1 MRLASPEK
9 VLSLIGMSPT
19 APGGIKA
26 AEDALDA
33 SFAAIEQS
41 AESRL
46 SFAILTDTFN
56 LSGSKNPSLRL
67 TSGFLVSER
76 ITITAGAATIQH
88 VLRKEGVVVLAGNP
102 VGEISIKYMCGFAV
116 DQDGQ
121 SLRDVPDSLQSAH
134 THMAASLMQLA
145 PAAVP
150 KAKAQAMAVDAAR
163 GFEGKAYRILQGI
176 ARPRAMVIWPTYSKG

>member
-1 MRLASPEK
+1 MRLASPEQ

-33 SFAAIEQS
+33 SFASVEQS

-46 SFAILTDTFN
+46 SFSIITDTFN
-56 LSGSKNPSLRL
+56 LTGGKEPALRL

-76 ITITAGAATIQH
+76 VTITSGTATVRH
-88 VLRKEGVVVLAGNP
+88 VLRHEGVVILSGNP
-102 VGEISIKYMCGFAV
+102 TGEINIKYMCGYAV
-116 DQDGQ
+116 DSDGQ
-121 SLRDVPDSLQSAH
+121 TLRDVPDFLQSAH
-134 THMAASLMQLA
+134 LHMAASLMQLA
-145 PAAVP
+145 PASIP
-150 KAKAQAMAVDAAR
+150 KAKAFAMATDAAR